1 MFSFR
6 PLQIASL
13 TLAVLVVSA
22 CGAPEFKAGPTR
34 TEARTVG
41 SFDSIDLDGSARL
54 IVTVGAGASV
64 SLEGPDNILDRVT
77 TEVDGDTLRIR
88 TRAKDWVW
96 SNGQPRVVISIGVP
110 HLRSLRLEGGNDV
123 RLNGFK
129 GGESRLE
136 VRGAAHLRASG
147 ELDALTVDME
157 GAGFADLGE
166 LVANEARVTVDGI
179 GRVIVH
185 PKDRLDAT
193 MNGIGTILYAGSPRE
208 VNTHMNGLGS
218 ISQGGRDRG
227 KQDRADR
234 RKQREAERE
243 WKRHRNDTPEERAAP
258 DSDSKPEIDP
268 DDLQPEYDNRSQKIV
283 DVTEVI

>member
-6 PLQIASL
+6 TLQIASL

-34 TEARTVG
+34 TETRTVG

-54 IVTVGAGASV
+54 IVTVGADESV

-96 SNGQPRVVISIGVP
+96 SNGQPRVVVSISVP
-110 HLRSLRLEGGNDV
+110 HLKSLRLEGGNDV

-166 LVANEARVTVDGI
+166 LVANEAQVTVDGI

-193 MNGIGTILYAGSPRE
+193 MNGIGAILYAGSPRE
-208 VNTHMNGLGS
+208 VNTHMNGLGT
-218 ISQGGRDRG
+218 ISQSGRDRG
-227 KQDRADR
+227 KHDRADR

-258 DSDSKPEIDP
+258 GSDAKPEINP
-268 DDLQPEYDNRSQKIV
+268 DDLQPEYDNRPQKIV
-283 DVTEVI
+283 DMTEVI